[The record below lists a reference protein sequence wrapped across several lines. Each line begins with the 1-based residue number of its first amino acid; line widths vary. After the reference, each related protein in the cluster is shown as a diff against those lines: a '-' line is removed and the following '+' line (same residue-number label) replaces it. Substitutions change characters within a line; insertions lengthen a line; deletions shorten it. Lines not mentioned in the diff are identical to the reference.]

1 MYARSWHEKINF
13 SCIFSVFCHFV
24 ERIQCKMKLGGGML
38 KDKIQWGYVSVRVK
52 GALGEGKIR
61 TVDVCFT

>member
-1 MYARSWHEKINF
+1 
-13 SCIFSVFCHFV
+13 
-24 ERIQCKMKLGGGML
+24 MKLGGGML